1 MSARLQI
8 TSIHFSNYKA
18 YRDYTVP
25 LDAFNMLVGPNNAG
39 KSTIIGSLRI
49 LSEGLRRARSRS
61 SDRVDGPDGIEV
73 PGYPI
78 KLEKLPVSTEN
89 VFHNYDHSSPA
100 TVTFQLSNGN
110 ALILFFASAGECVL
124 IPCGARHIRT
134 PTDFK
139 REFNLQV
146 AFVPVLGPVEHN
158 ETLHEKDT
166 ARNALLSHSASRNF
180 RNIWYHFPDGFDEF
194 QKMVRTTWP
203 GMDILPPE
211 LTMRDS
217 KAILCMF
224 CPEHRIIR
232 EIFWAGFGF
241 QVWCQ
246 MLTFIVQARHASLLI
261 VDEPDIYLH
270 ADLQR
275 QLVGILKNL
284 GPDIIVATHSVEMM
298 SEVESHSLL
307 HVNKNFASA
316 RRLSQT
322 TLLHDLTGVLGLQL
336 NPTLAQLAKTRR
348 VFFVDAQDF
357 QILFHLARVLG
368 LEILANRSD
377 FAVIPVPGLAPEAVE
392 TLATQLEETL
402 GLNLLKIAVFK
413 RGVRSEAQANDLQSS
428 LDRFCSCAIVL
439 PVTDL
444 ENLLLCPDAIQR
456 AHLQRQ
462 QQATRTSAAI
472 QTPPAN
478 LPALLEEVYT
488 SIKEPTKTDWK
499 SQEMQNNQGPRVP
512 FELLWADP
520 EFRARTVSGREV
532 LSRLNQALQGLQAPG
547 ISSSAIAKCLLP
559 ADLSPETVRVLQRL
573 ETARTDSPKTGHP

>member
-89 VFHNYDHSSPA
+89 VFHNYDNSSPA

-110 ALILFFASAGECVL
+110 SLILFFASAGECVL

-194 QKMVRTTWP
+194 QKMVKTTWP

-284 GPDIIVATHSVEMM
+284 GPDIIVATHSIEMI

-307 HVNKNFASA
+307 HVNKHFAAA

-322 TLLHDLTGVLGLQL
+322 TLLHDLSGVLGAQL

-348 VFFVDAQDF
+348 VFFVDAHDF
-357 QILFHLARVLG
+357 QVLFRLARVLG

-377 FAVIPVPGLAPEAVE
+377 FAVIPVPGLEPETVE
-392 TLATQLEETL
+392 KLATQLEETL
-402 GLNLLKIAVFK
+402 GLKLLKTAVFS
-413 RGVRSEAQANDLQSS
+413 RGIRSDTEAKVLQKN
-428 LDRFCSCAIVL
+428 LERFCSCAVVL
-439 PVTDL
+439 PCTDL
-444 ENLLLCPDAIQR
+444 ENLLLCPGAIQR

-462 QQATRTSAAI
+462 QEATRTSASP
-472 QTPPAN
+472 QTSPVDIPG
-478 LPALLEEVYT
+478 LLEDVYT
-488 SIKEPTKTDWK
+488 SIKEHTESVWK
-499 SQEMQNNQGPRVP
+499 PPDMQKAQSAEAA

-520 EFRARTVSGREV
+520 GLRARTVSGREV
-532 LSRLNQALQGLQAPG
+532 LSRLNQALQQLQAPG
-547 ISSSAIAKCLLP
+547 LSSSAIAKCLLP
-559 ADLSPETVRVLQRL
+559 EDLSPETVTALLKL
-573 ETARTDSPKTGHP
+573 ETARTDGLETGQL

>member
-1 MSARLQI
+1 MSDRLQI
-8 TSIHFSNYKA
+8 ISIRFSNYKA

-49 LSEGLRRARSRS
+49 LSEGLRRARARS
-61 SDRVDGPDGIEV
+61 SDRVEGPDGTEV

-89 VFHNYDHSSPA
+89 VFHNYDNSSPA

-110 ALILFFASAGECVL
+110 TLILLFASAGECVL

-194 QKMVRTTWP
+194 QKMVKTTWP

-246 MLTFIVQARHASLLI
+246 MLTFIVQARRASLLI

-284 GPDIIVATHSVEMM
+284 GPDIIVATHSVEMI

-307 HVNKNFASA
+307 HVNKHFPEA
-316 RRLSQT
+316 RRLPQT
-322 TLLHDLTGVLGLQL
+322 ALLHDLSAVLGPQL
-336 NPTLAQLAKTRR
+336 NPLLAQLAKTRR
-348 VFFVDAQDF
+348 VVFVESHDF
-357 QILFHLARVLG
+357 QILFRLARVLG

-377 FAVIPVPGLAPEAVE
+377 FAVIPVPGRTPGGVE
-392 TLATQLEETL
+392 KIASQLEETL
-402 GLNLLKIAVFK
+402 GLKLLKTAIFSK
-413 RGVRSEAQANDLQSS
+413 GPRSDSEARALLNALEG
-428 LDRFCSCAIVL
+428 FCTFAAVI
-439 PVTDL
+439 PGADL
-444 ENLLLCPDAIQR
+444 ESLLLCPEAIHR
-456 AHLQRQ
+456 AVLQRQ
-462 QQATRTSAAI
+462 EESKRTGAPNPSE
-472 QTPPAN
+472 PADI
-478 LPALLEEVYT
+478 PALLEEIYT
-488 SIKEPTKTDWK
+488 SLKKAG
-499 SQEMQNNQGPRVP
+499 SGPSIQSAHQSDFASGLHAGV
-512 FELLWADP
+512 
-520 EFRARTVSGREV
+520 VSGGAV
-532 LSRLNQALQGLQAPG
+532 LSLLNQALKRLHLPG

-559 ADLSPETVRVLQRL
+559 AELWPEAVSALQML
-573 ETARTDSPKTGHP
+573 ETARLTPPKDGPA

>member
-1 MSARLQI
+1 MSDRLQI
-8 TSIHFSNYKA
+8 TSVHFSNYKA

-49 LSEGLRRARSRS
+49 LSEGLRRARARS
-61 SDRVDGPDGIEV
+61 SDRVEGPDGTEV

-89 VFHNYDHSSPA
+89 VFHNYDNSSPA

-110 ALILFFASAGECVL
+110 TLLLFFAAAGECVL

-180 RNIWYHFPDGFDEF
+180 RNIWYHFPDGFDAF
-194 QKMVRTTWP
+194 QKMVQTTWP

-246 MLTFIVQARHASLLI
+246 MLTFVVQARNASLLI

-284 GPDIIVATHSVEMM
+284 GPDIIVATHSVEMI
-298 SEVESHSLL
+298 SEVEPHALL
-307 HVNKNFASA
+307 HINKQFPEA
-316 RRLSQT
+316 RRLQQT
-322 TLLHDLTGVLGLQL
+322 TPLHDLSAVLGPQL

-348 VFFVDAQDF
+348 VVFIESRDF
-357 QILFHLARVLG
+357 QILFRLARVLG

-377 FAVIPVPGLAPEAVE
+377 FAVIPVPGHTPEEVEKLAS
-392 TLATQLEETL
+392 QLEETL
-402 GLNLLKIAVFK
+402 GLVLLKTAVFF
-413 RGVRSEAQANDLQSS
+413 RGLRNDSEARS
-428 LDRFCSCAIVL
+428 LLHTLERFCTFAAVL
-439 PVTDL
+439 PGADL
-444 ENLLLCPDAIQR
+444 ESLLPCPDAIQR
-456 AHLQRQ
+456 AVLQRQ
-462 QQATRTSAAI
+462 EESRRTGAP
-472 QTPPAN
+472 PPAAQADI
-478 LPALLEEVYT
+478 PALLEEIYASLKKDGSTRPMQAVHV
-488 SIKEPTKTDWK
+488 TDFA
-499 SQEMQNNQGPRVP
+499 SD
-512 FELLWADP
+512 L
-520 EFRARTVSGREV
+520 RAGVVSGREL
-532 LSRLNQALQGLQAPG
+532 LSLLNRELKGLRLPG
-547 ISSSAIAKCLLP
+547 VSSPTLAKSLLP
-559 ADLSPETVRVLQRL
+559 AELWPETVSALQML
-573 ETARTDSPKTGHP
+573 ETARLTPPKDGPP